1 MEIYYH
7 RSESVHKGKTIP
19 ARIETVVFFLPEVW
33 NCVPTCLEW
42 EDIKL
47 DYKKLLEEKLQPKP
61 TEDTASQIFHSDP
74 NEESDKASTP
84 FKYFANLYTYRFSII
99 SFSCTVVFH
108 TFLYSSA
115 MLYRAHEVDG
125 WQT

>member
-47 DYKKLLEEKLQPKP
+47 DYKNLLEEKLQPRAI
-61 TEDTASQIFHSDP
+61 EDSASQTFHSDLT
-74 NEESDKASTP
+74 EESDKASTSL
-84 FKYFANLYTYRFSII
+84 KYIANLNAYRFSII
-99 SFSCTVVFH
+99 SLSCTDVFLS
-108 TFLYSSA
+108 FFYSNLFICDA
-115 MLYRAHEVDG
+115 LP
-125 WQT
+125 TT